1 MDAGVGRRESGVG
14 EAMTAPSPA
23 TTPDS
28 RPATPA
34 LRRLLV
40 PNRGEIAVRIARAC
54 REAGIESVLAYSEL
68 DDVRYVRR
76 YFDDAI
82 SLGNGDARETYLNVG
97 RVIDAARRCGADALH
112 PGYGFLSERAELAA
126 ACDDAGII
134 FVGPKA
140 SSIAA
145 MGSKAASR
153 HLMQRLGV
161 PVVPGYDGDDQN
173 VTTLTTEASRIGFPL
188 IVKASAGGGG
198 KGMKI
203 VRSDAELQSAI
214 ESAQREAKKSFGD
227 DRLLLERYIEEPR
240 HIEFQIFGDGE
251 GNVVH
256 LFERD
261 CSIQRRHQ
269 KVIEETPAPRY
280 SEDLRARMAA
290 AAVAAARG
298 VDYRSAGTVEFIVT
312 PEGEFYFLEMNT
324 RLQVEHPV
332 TEEVAGV
339 DLVRAQLAVAGGAPL
354 PWRQDDLRQRGHA
367 IEVRIYAED
376 PDDRF
381 LPQSGVI
388 RFYRE
393 PAGPGVRVDAGVGQG
408 TAIGVSF
415 DPMLAKLICSGPTRD
430 AAIDRLAR
438 ALRDYTILGTK
449 TNISWLRRVVQHP
462 AFREGLVST
471 RFIAD
476 HEDSLRRSM
485 PDEVPAIAA
494 VLSSTTQRE
503 QRATG
508 GKAPG
513 IGSVWDSIGEWG
525 R

>member
-1 MDAGVGRRESGVG
+1 MIRK
-14 EAMTAPSPA
+14 
-23 TTPDS
+23 
-28 RPATPA
+28 
-34 LRRLLV
+34 LLV

-54 REAGIESVLAYSEL
+54 REAGIESVLAFSEL
-68 DDVRYVRR
+68 DDTRYVRR

-82 SLGNGDARETYLNVG
+82 SLGAGDARATYLNVG
-97 RVIDAARRCGADALH
+97 RVIDAARSSGADAIH
-112 PGYGFLSERAELAA
+112 PGYGFLSERAELSA

-145 MGSKAASR
+145 MGSKAESR
-153 HLMQRLGV
+153 HLMQRLDV

-173 VTTLTTEASRIGFPL
+173 VNTLTTAAANIGFPL
-188 IVKASAGGGG
+188 LVKASAGGGG

-203 VRSDAELQSAI
+203 VREAGELQAAI

-240 HIEFQIFGDGE
+240 HVEFQIFGDGH

-269 KVIEETPAPRY
+269 KVVEETPAPRY
-280 SEDLRARMAA
+280 GDELRSRMAA
-290 AAVAAARG
+290 AAIAAARG

-312 PEGEFYFLEMNT
+312 PENDFYFLEMNT

-332 TEEVAGV
+332 TEEVTGA

-354 PWRQDDLRQRGHA
+354 PWRQEDLHQRGHA

-381 LPQSGVI
+381 LPQSGTI

-393 PAGPGVRVDAGVGQG
+393 PAGPGVRVDAGVTQG
-408 TAIGVSF
+408 TEIGVNF
-415 DPMLAKLICSGPTRD
+415 DPMLAKLICSAPTRD
-430 AAIDRLAR
+430 AAIDRLDR
-438 ALRDYTILGTK
+438 ALRDYVILGTK
-449 TNISWLRRVVQHP
+449 TNISWLRRVISHQ
-462 AFREGLVST
+462 AFRDGRVST

-476 HEDSLRRSM
+476 HEESLQRILPS
-485 PDEVPAIAA
+485 EVPAIAA
-494 VLSSTTQRE
+494 VLSSTARRE
-503 QRATG
+503 QHAAP
-508 GKAPG
+508 GKASAVA
-513 IGSVWDSIGEWG
+513 SVWDSVGGWG
-525 R
+525 RT

>member
-1 MDAGVGRRESGVG
+1 
-14 EAMTAPSPA
+14 MTVRKAAAP
-23 TTPDS
+23 TPDP
-28 RPATPA
+28 RLPTPA
-34 LRRLLV
+34 PIRRLLV

-54 REAGIESVLAYSEL
+54 REARIESILGFSEA
-68 DDVRYVRR
+68 DDIRYVRR
-76 YFDDAI
+76 YFDDAVA
-82 SLGNGDARETYLNVG
+82 LGSGDARETYLNVG
-97 RVIDAARRCGADALH
+97 RVIDAARRCGADAIH

-126 ACDDAGII
+126 ACDEAGIV

-145 MGSKAASR
+145 MGSKAESR

-161 PVVPGYDGDDQN
+161 PVVPGYDGEDQN
-173 VTTLTTEASRIGFPL
+173 LDVLTAEATGIGYPL

-203 VRSDAELQSAI
+203 VRSAGELRAAI
-214 ESAQREAKKSFGD
+214 ESARREAKKSFGD

-240 HIEFQIFGDGE
+240 HVEFQIFGDGN

-280 SEDLRARMAA
+280 SDDLRRSMAA

-332 TEEVAGV
+332 TEEVTGV
-339 DLVRAQLAVAGGAPL
+339 DLVRAQLAVAAGAAL
-354 PWRQDDLRQRGHA
+354 PWRQDELRQRGHA

-381 LPQSGVI
+381 LPQSGMI
-388 RFYRE
+388 ALYRE
-393 PAGPGVRVDAGVGQG
+393 PSGPGVRVDAGVSQG
-408 TAIGVSF
+408 TEIGVSF
-415 DPMLAKLICSGPTRD
+415 DPMLAKLICHAESRD
-430 AAIDRLAR
+430 AAIDRLER
-438 ALRDYTILGTK
+438 ALRDYVVLGTK
-449 TNISWLRRVVQHP
+449 TNISWLRRVVSHP
-462 AFREGLVST
+462 AFRDGLVST
-471 RFIAD
+471 RFLAD
-476 HEDSLRRSM
+476 HEESLRRTT
-485 PDEVPAIAA
+485 PDVVPAIAA
-494 VLSSTTQRE
+494 VLSSSTPRRGIA
-503 QRATG
+503 QRAS
-508 GKAPG
+508 G
-513 IGSVWDSIGEWG
+513 IASVWDSLGEWG

>member
-1 MDAGVGRRESGVG
+1 MIGRV
-14 EAMTAPSPA
+14 
-23 TTPDS
+23 
-28 RPATPA
+28 
-34 LRRLLV
+34 LV

-54 REAGIESVLAYSEL
+54 REARIESVLGYSEA
-68 DDVRYVRR
+68 DDIRYVRR
-76 YFDDAI
+76 YFDDAVP
-82 SLGNGDARETYLNVG
+82 LGSGDARETYLDVA
-97 RVIDAARRCGADALH
+97 RVIDAARKSAADAIH

-161 PVVPGYDGDDQN
+161 PVVPGYDGEDQN
-173 VTTLTTEASRIGFPL
+173 VNTLTTEAARIAFPVL
-188 IVKASAGGGG
+188 VKASAGGGG

-203 VRSDAELQSAI
+203 VRSADELRSAI

-227 DRLLLERYIEEPR
+227 GRLLLERYIEEPR
-240 HIEFQIFGDGE
+240 HVEFQIFGDGN

-280 SEDLRARMAA
+280 ADELRQRMAA

-312 PEGEFYFLEMNT
+312 PENDFYFLEMNT
-324 RLQVEHPV
+324 RLQVEHPI

-339 DLVRAQLAVAGGAPL
+339 DLVRAQLALAGGGKL
-354 PWRQDDLRQRGHA
+354 PWKQEDLHQRGHA

-381 LPQSGVI
+381 LPQSGKI
-388 RFYRE
+388 AFYRE
-393 PAGPGVRVDAGVGQG
+393 PSGPGVRVDAGVSQG
-408 TAIGVSF
+408 AEIGVSF
-415 DPMLAKLICSGPTRD
+415 DPMLAKLICYAESRD
-430 AAIDRLAR
+430 AAIDRLDR
-438 ALRDYTILGTK
+438 ALRDYIVLGTK
-449 TNISWLRRVVQHP
+449 TNISWLRRLVTHP
-462 AFREGLVST
+462 AFRDGRVST
-471 RFIAD
+471 RFIDD
-476 HEDSLRRSM
+476 HASSLQRTT
-485 PDEVPAIAA
+485 PEIVPAIAA
-494 VLSSTTQRE
+494 VLASIPKQTSARS
-503 QRATG
+503 AG
-508 GKAPG
+508 VA
-513 IGSVWDSIGEWG
+513 SVWDSIGSWG
-525 R
+525 RA